1 MTSRVYH
8 FTTAPQPGD
17 KGKVRLLLIGD
28 HQRNDHSDY
37 EWMLKAA
44 KATADRK
51 WGQADMNEHF
61 RLLVNVGDQVDRGE
75 PEAVRPD
82 PPV

>member
-1 MTSRVYH
+1 
-8 FTTAPQPGD
+8 
-17 KGKVRLLLIGD
+17 
-28 HQRNDHSDY
+28 
-37 EWMLKAA
+37 MLKAA

-75 PEAVRPD
+75 LKQYDQTHLFKSRSVMSSLPILTAVGNHELKSDDKLQRSLSSLW
-82 PPV
+82 